1 MKPIIQWT
9 RLMKR
14 SFHVPMFFVLFLSV
28 AGCGG
33 ADSQTTASAADDP
46 QLKSLGT
53 VEVTA
58 RLVEI
63 PEGAIFER
71 DLYHYAAILKYEV
84 AAVHRGKVEKGETI
98 YVGHYDPWKPRS
110 EAADKQ
116 VKNAGGRLQR
126 FEAGR
131 LHHMALETP
140 MDDFYLGAIVDK
152 YFGQHE
158 GPTYWAVWT
167 NPAD

>member
-1 MKPIIQWT
+1 MKLNMKMT
-9 RLMKR
+9 RLLI
-14 SFHVPMFFVLFLSV
+14 SAFLVPALCALFLVATGCNGHDPKAAASV
-28 AGCGG
+28 PE
-33 ADSQTTASAADDP
+33 DP
-46 QLKSLGT
+46 ELKSLGT

-71 DLYHYAAILKYEV
+71 DLYHYAGILKYEV
-84 AAVHRGKVEKGETI
+84 VDVYRGKLDKGAII

-116 VKNAGGRLQR
+116 VKNVGGHLQR
-126 FEAGR
+126 FEAGK
-131 LHHMALETP
+131 LHHMALETQ

-152 YFGQHE
+152 YFGKRTD
-158 GPTYWAVWT
+158 PAYWAVWT